1 MPDTLR
7 VQLDLPERQVAELDG
22 LMKETGVATR
32 KDFFN
37 QALSLLIWAIKEKR
51 EGRIIA
57 SVDEAHKHY
66 REVVMPALNI
76 SSKSNA

>member
-1 MPDTLR
+1 MPETQR
-7 VQLDLPERQVAELDG
+7 VQLDLPERQVKELDG
-22 LMKETGVATR
+22 LMKEMGVATR

-37 QALSLLIWAIKEKR
+37 QALSLLLWAIKEKK

-57 SVDEAHKHY
+57 SVDEANQHY

-76 SSKSNA
+76 NVK

>member
-1 MPDTLR
+1 MPETKR
-7 VQLDLPERQVAELDG
+7 VQLDLLERQVKELDE

-37 QALSLLIWAIKEKR
+37 QALSLLSWAIKQKK

-57 SVDEAHKHY
+57 SVDEANKQY
-66 REVVMPALNI
+66 REVVMPVLNI
-76 SSKSNA
+76 NVK

>member
-1 MPDTLR
+1 MPETQR
-7 VQLDLPERQVAELDG
+7 VQLDLPERQVKELDG

-37 QALSLLIWAIKEKR
+37 QALSLLLWAIKEKK

-57 SVDEAHKHY
+57 SVDEVNKQY
-66 REVVMPALNI
+66 REVVMPVLNI
-76 SSKSNA
+76 NVK

>member
-57 SVDEAHKHY
+57 SVDEEHKHY
-66 REVVMPALNI
+66 REVVMPALNVSI
-76 SSKSNA
+76 RSNA

>member
-1 MPDTLR
+1 MPETQR
-7 VQLDLPERQVAELDG
+7 VQLDLPERQVKELDG

-37 QALSLLIWAIKEKR
+37 QALSLLLWAIKEKK

-57 SVDEAHKHY
+57 SVDEANQQY
-66 REVVMPALNI
+66 REVVMPVLNI
-76 SSKSNA
+76 NVK

>member
-1 MPDTLR
+1 MPETQR
-7 VQLDLPERQVAELDG
+7 VQLDLPERQVKELDG

-37 QALSLLIWAIKEKR
+37 QALSLLLWAIKEKK

-57 SVDEAHKHY
+57 SVDEANQQY
-66 REVVMPALNI
+66 REVVMPVLNI
-76 SSKSNA
+76 NLK